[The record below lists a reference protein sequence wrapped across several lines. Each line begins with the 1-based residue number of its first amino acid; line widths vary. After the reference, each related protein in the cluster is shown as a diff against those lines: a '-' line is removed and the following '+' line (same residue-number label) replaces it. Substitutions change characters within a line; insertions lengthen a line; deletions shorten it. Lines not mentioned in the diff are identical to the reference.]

1 MSSMV
6 TALGADRVCCL
17 TGVPEQG
24 EQQNERPMAGVYRRP
39 LAFAKPKY
47 LQAVGWA
54 AAVAEIMVR
63 ERPQAVQLATLYEG
77 YLGLWMRKWMRTP
90 YAIYAHGN
98 EVLDAI
104 RADGDRIRQ
113 GLCSADC
120 VLANSHFTADLL
132 KQAGVQSER
141 IEVVHPGC
149 DLARFQSTHV
159 SEEFRKSVLGSHA
172 HGKVILTV
180 ARLVT
185 RKGHDMVIRALPR
198 VLKDIPDVCYLIV
211 GSGPAKP
218 MLEELTVSMGV
229 SGSVIFLEN
238 VGDAELPSMYGM
250 CDVFVMPSRA
260 DLESSDVEGF
270 GIVYLEA
277 GACGK
282 PVIAGKSGGVADAV
296 LDGETGLLVPP
307 ESPEM
312 LAEAICQVLADKEY
326 AERLGQYGQERA
338 IREFSWDAI
347 ADRVDRIMIAVASGK
362 YGLAKNS

>member
-1 MSSMV
+1 
-6 TALGADRVCCL
+6 
-17 TGVPEQG
+17 
-24 EQQNERPMAGVYRRP
+24 
-39 LAFAKPKY
+39 
-47 LQAVGWA
+47 
-54 AAVAEIMVR
+54 
-63 ERPQAVQLATLYEG
+63 
-77 YLGLWMRKWMRTP
+77 
-90 YAIYAHGN
+90 
-98 EVLDAI
+98 
-104 RADGDRIRQ
+104 
-113 GLCSADC
+113 
-120 VLANSHFTADLL
+120 
-132 KQAGVQSER
+132 
-141 IEVVHPGC
+141 
-149 DLARFQSTHV
+149 
-159 SEEFRKSVLGSHA
+159 
-172 HGKVILTV
+172 
-180 ARLVT
+180 
-185 RKGHDMVIRALPR
+185 MVIRALPR

-229 SGSVIFLEN
+229 SSSVIFLEN

-312 LAEAICQVLADKEY
+312 LAEAICQVLADKGY
-326 AERLGQYGQERA
+326 AERLGHQGQERA
-338 IREFSWDAI
+338 IQKFSWDAI